1 VIPAGPVTWAPGF
14 GPNGVVAAVQTTPTT
29 IVTGGGVVLGV
40 QNLPSTSSQSRD
52 LSALVFFGLILIGI
66 GSGLLRR
73 KPVSRMN

>member
-1 VIPAGPVTWAPGF
+1 
-14 GPNGVVAAVQTTPTT
+14 
-29 IVTGGGVVLGV
+29 V

-73 KPVSRMN
+73 KPVGRMN